1 MMPSIGWM
9 FTRHDLG
16 RVRDS
21 AGKLVME
28 AALETKAETI
38 LPFLRSV
45 RGSLHVTLEEGTW
58 AAWLHDLLLPHAT
71 RAVVCDPRGNTLLK
85 GNHNDRVDARKPAG
99 DSEGRRPC
107 IRLFFVAICFRLT
120 FISPS

>member
-1 MMPSIGWM
+1 
-9 FTRHDLG
+9 
-16 RVRDS
+16 
-21 AGKLVME
+21 ME

-58 AAWLHDLLLPHAT
+58 AAWLHDLLLPHAP

-85 GNHNDRVDARKPAG
+85 GNHNDRVDARKPARDSEG
-99 DSEGRRPC
+99 SEGRRPC
-107 IRLFFVAICFRLT
+107 MRLFFAAIYFRLT